1 MKILTN
7 IKWNAENI
15 IRLLL
20 PMLLGYLTSHS
31 CWNKVSS
38 KRAGS
43 NVSFRPPVY
52 IFGIVWPI
60 LYLLL
65 GLSWVIAKKTK
76 KSNDHVELCYISIS
90 ILLASWI
97 FVYGCKNRKVW
108 GVYSIVMS
116 IGAIIMTMNLVGVES
131 RVLLV
136 PLLTWLLLALLLN
149 VFEVSKM

>member
-1 MKILTN
+1 MNILSG
-7 IKWNAENI
+7 ISWNMENI
-15 IRLLL
+15 VRLIL
-20 PMLLGYLTSHS
+20 PMSLGYLTSHS
-31 CWNKVSS
+31 CWKRASS

-43 NVSFRPPVY
+43 SVSFRPPGY

-65 GLSWVIAKKTK
+65 GLSWVIAAKTK
-76 KSNDHVELCYISIS
+76 KSNVIIEPCYISIS

-108 GVYSIVMS
+108 GVYSIVLS
-116 IGAIIMTMNLVGVES
+116 IGAVIMAMNLVGVES

-149 VFEVSKM
+149 VFEVSK